1 MSWSTCKP
9 VALLMDMMG
18 MCLGFVRDSLLSDV
32 FVSLNKWHIQR
43 AELMAQIEIVWV
55 SWRTS

>member
-18 MCLGFVRDSLLSDV
+18 MCLGFVRDSLLSVV

-55 SWRTS
+55 S